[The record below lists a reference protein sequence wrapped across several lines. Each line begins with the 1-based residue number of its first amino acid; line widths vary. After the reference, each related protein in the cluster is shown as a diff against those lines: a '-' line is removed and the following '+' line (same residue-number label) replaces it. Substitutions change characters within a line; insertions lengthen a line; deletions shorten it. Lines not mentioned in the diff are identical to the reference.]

1 MRDRTLQTVVFAGWT
16 VGVPALAAGLF
27 LESAPLV
34 AVGAWSLLAAVAVG
48 TLDNVFVLLH
58 VRRQGPAK

>member
-27 LESAPLV
+27 LESAALV

-58 VRRQGPAK
+58 VRRQAPVK